1 MLGVNETKWVRAEW
15 TRSGG
20 WAGVWAERTG
30 SDSRQGA
37 KKEKREL
44 RRAVWIEDL
53 GDEGE

>member
-1 MLGVNETKWVRAEW
+1 MDEGRVDKGW
-15 TRSGG
+15 G
-20 WAGVWAERTG
+20 WARVWAERTG

>member
-1 MLGVNETKWVRAEW
+1 MDKGW
-15 TRSGG
+15 G
-20 WAGVWAERTG
+20 WARVWAERTG